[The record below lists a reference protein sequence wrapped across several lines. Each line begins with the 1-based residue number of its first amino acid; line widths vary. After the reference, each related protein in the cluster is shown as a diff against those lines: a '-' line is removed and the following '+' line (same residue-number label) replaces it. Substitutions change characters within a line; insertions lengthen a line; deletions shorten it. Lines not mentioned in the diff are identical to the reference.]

1 MTTYKAVIFDLDGTL
16 LDTVR
21 DIADSVNLTLESFG
35 WQPYPLLQ
43 YRKLVDA
50 GLEELLESLLGNHVE
65 DEIFFQRFRREVVS
79 HYTQRLTHK
88 TKPYPGI
95 ETLLSD
101 LKKWN
106 IPRAVL
112 SNKAHDKTE
121 QVVNHFFKDHFLS
134 PVVGAQENV
143 PLKPD
148 PHGAQKIAEKLQL
161 TAGQI
166 LYVGDTPS
174 DMETARRAGMLP
186 IGVTWGFR
194 PEDELIAGGAYDN
207 LTHPNKLWDYLEI

>member
-1 MTTYKAVIFDLDGTL
+1 MGTYKAVIFDLDGTL
-16 LDTVR
+16 LDTVQ
-21 DIADSVNLTLESFG
+21 DIADSVNLTLASFG
-35 WQPYPLLQ
+35 WQPYPLHE
-43 YRKLVDA
+43 YRKLVGA
-50 GLEELLESLLGNHVE
+50 GLEELLVSLLGNHAQ
-65 DEIFFQRFRREVVS
+65 DETFFQKFRGEVVS

-95 ETLLSD
+95 QTLLGE
-101 LKKWN
+101 LKEWK

-121 QVVNHFFKDHFLS
+121 QVVNHFFKEHFLS
-134 PVVGAQENV
+134 PVVGAQEDV

-148 PHGAQKIAEKLQL
+148 PCGAQKIAEKLQL
-161 TAGQI
+161 RPGQI

-186 IGVTWGFR
+186 IGVKWGFR
-194 PEDELIAGGAYDN
+194 PADELFAGGAYDN
-207 LTHPNKLWDYLEI
+207 LTQPNKLWDYLKT

>member
-1 MTTYKAVIFDLDGTL
+1 MSTYKAVIFDLDGTL
-16 LDTVR
+16 LDTVH
-21 DIADSVNLTLESFG
+21 DIADSVNLALESFG
-35 WQPYPLLQ
+35 WQPYPLYQ
-43 YRKLVDA
+43 YRKLVGA
-50 GLEELLESLLGNHVE
+50 GLEELLVSLLGNYAH
-65 DEIFFQRFRREVVS
+65 DEGFFQRFRAEVVS

-95 ETLLSD
+95 QPLLRE
-101 LKKWN
+101 LKEWG

-121 QVVNHFFKDHFLS
+121 QVVNHFFKDHWLK
-134 PVVGAQENV
+134 PVVGAQEGV

-148 PHGAQKIAEKLQL
+148 PLGAHKIASTLQL
-161 TAGQI
+161 APCQI

-194 PEDELIAGGAYDN
+194 PKDELIAGGAYDN
-207 LTHPNKLWDYLEI
+207 LTQPKKLWDYLEI